1 MTVNRYT
8 KLIKTLKESPTN
20 SMGGVYSLNPQGF
33 DLRKADV
40 AKKFYPGIDGNFP
53 NGIPGSEGDP
63 FYLRPAGFWDGG
75 DDWESY
81 EISDGSQDYLLEDP
95 TGKSTSGLI
104 ADDGSVKAALP
115 PNSRHFI
122 LGPLVDGY
130 VPNHGYDNFT
140 NIGYLQKDTRQFVL
154 LARIQGQFTADLHS
168 EGARVWD
175 GTEGQLTIINSNFT
189 LEMAEWFR
197 DQIIAGSF
205 TPNVPYFY
213 SGGVP
218 QQPQTPATCPNCPP
232 NMFGGVGPGTT
243 RQFGTGKLPTLGTQY
258 TNPTPDSGDQL
269 KANIFNLTPDQQQA
283 VMGALMLGLDI
294 AAVIAFLFP
303 EPSSTAAGAAHL
315 ATKFR
320 YAAKVGQALNKFNP
334 FKTAARAKSWW
345 NRVRNTRIPNENLAK
360 FGNPLEYFKKN
371 PNPKTLFGDDALQRG
386 MSDAAFKSGKTPRGF
401 GRPDQAFNPFRSAS
415 KGGPGSGPTPAVR
428 QAFERPVR
436 ALRDNPRTAATA
448 AATATA
454 AAGRPA
460 RGQVDKKYL
469 DKSGN
474 IDVKKMDDL
483 FRNNPDEF
491 QRQIQRGLKK
501 PQEVFYD
508 KEPAK
513 VDKKV
518 SSEIDNLIKKG
529 KGLKPGSSA
538 ANINNNRLIK
548 QLDKLPATDPRYD
561 VILKQITGNTRRGAK
576 PAKRVSDRPAY
587 FSRPFKIGEE
597 FNYQTLLETAP
608 TGSGP
613 AGGTEVADAYVDT
626 VSQDAS
632 PDQLDQA
639 ANDANDIAT
648 QGGQGLSDSDLE
660 QIDNQ
665 AEQDARELFKRMD
678 NPNSMSTEQIR
689 SAVTEI
695 YNSNSEWLYGAFDQ
709 YESLIPDDAE
719 FDRIEQE
726 HENKKIELQTNI
738 DNIKLEIKEIDDQY
752 SGGAYG
758 SFNYK
763 GIRVHTDKNWGS
775 QFTPQNFE
783 SSGQSWE
790 DYSALRA
797 KLGFL
802 NGNSGPTE
810 YGRYLPIGWRAIL
823 NAKENGH
830 TSANFSGIAKEI
842 VAKGEEL
849 DAITSHPNFPQPGR
863 NIYYTEA
870 DYLEAVELQNKAGK
884 VFAEYK
890 NLWEGPGGY
899 DDIYDQMW
907 GYDRRSKEM
916 QTELAYAAALRK
928 QELQSELENI
938 DTEISDDALYE
949 QWDALMR
956 PFYNAIIKDWNTFVN
971 LFNVMTADAYD
982 NYNWLWKNYGL
993 PAAEWYIK
1001 NQKKPMKSNPFIPA
1015 GAYIPLALEN
1025 PLETDPFSLKD
1036 LTPTSISSM
1045 SEAEKKKLIRQ
1056 LIAQGLVNPD
1066 GSIKAH
1072 AVSDDVTSD
1081 MIRGLEQMIKDSG
1094 PTAPMPMEPSD
1105 TDGYNMPMPPAD
1117 ELLDPDRTDEILA
1130 QVTSGEN
1137 LLPPGIKD
1145 ILDKGRNTPART
1157 GTSAGQR
1164 ERNEIIKYL
1173 NSPEGRDLQK
1183 DNPDTFDQ
1191 LTNII
1196 ILSKQS
1202 GDESGGDSTDI
1213 ATDARNPMGTG
1224 DQAIAGAGALIGNPA
1239 VQAAAAQGLAA
1250 LAAFV
1255 GSMGLAKQIMNQ
1267 INKNSDPYGQD
1278 QAGPTTTGK
1287 PVSGAV
1293 DLTPEQQAA
1302 VEAAGKELRDAE
1314 REYGEIRSNPDATD
1328 IQKEMAKERVDRAR
1342 KNRQRLRRKH
1352 REENKNRK
1360 ESYVPKFLDKRDR
1373 ILTESKNP
1381 NQRRILREI
1390 RQPVEIKKAP
1400 SKYKINFTNKNTFS
1414 SQTDELVSKANARGQ
1429 QWRDENKRWSGY
1441 ETTEKDN
1448 IIQDRV
1454 GHGKQAW
1461 EYMLDEGTKKS
1472 EWRTKEVQEE
1482 LNKIAHEKAML
1493 KENPDFKSP
1502 FGNVEVTTTE
1512 KNIKN
1517 FEKVNRIKKVVVD
1530 KKVFSN
1536 KEIKPEYPED
1546 DKMSKAY
1553 SMPDVLDQ
1561 EKSPFGK
1568 GEVQN
1573 PEFGKIEF
1581 EHEKLK
1587 SGERASAYYKRLDPI
1602 SAKSMPDAAY
1612 PQIDDL
1618 KNQARKKPK

>member
-1 MTVNRYT
+1 MKQFFTGR
-8 KLIKTLKESPTN
+8 
-20 SMGGVYSLNPQGF
+20 GG
-33 DLRKADV
+33 A
-40 AKKFYPGIDGNFP
+40 
-53 NGIPGSEGDP
+53 
-63 FYLRPAGFWDGG
+63 
-75 DDWESY
+75 
-81 EISDGSQDYLLEDP
+81 
-95 TGKSTSGLI
+95 
-104 ADDGSVKAALP
+104 
-115 PNSRHFI
+115 
-122 LGPLVDGY
+122 
-130 VPNHGYDNFT
+130 
-140 NIGYLQKDTRQFVL
+140 TR
-154 LARIQGQFTADLHS
+154 S
-168 EGARVWD
+168 
-175 GTEGQLTIINSNFT
+175 
-189 LEMAEWFR
+189 
-197 DQIIAGSF
+197 
-205 TPNVPYFY
+205 
-213 SGGVP
+213 
-218 QQPQTPATCPNCPP
+218 
-232 NMFGGVGPGTT
+232 
-243 RQFGTGKLPTLGTQY
+243 
-258 TNPTPDSGDQL
+258 
-269 KANIFNLTPDQQQA
+269 
-283 VMGALMLGLDI
+283 
-294 AAVIAFLFP
+294 
-303 EPSSTAAGAAHL
+303 
-315 ATKFR
+315 
-320 YAAKVGQALNKFNP
+320 FNP
-334 FKTAARAKSWW
+334 F
-345 NRVRNTRIPNENLAK
+345 L
-360 FGNPLEYFKKN
+360 
-371 PNPKTLFGDDALQRG
+371 
-386 MSDAAFKSGKTPRGF
+386 
-401 GRPDQAFNPFRSAS
+401 
-415 KGGPGSGPTPAVR
+415 GPGKGLRSGPTPLGR
-428 QAFERPVR
+428 QQIE
-436 ALRDNPRTAATA
+436 
-448 AATATA
+448 
-454 AAGRPA
+454 RPA
-460 RGQVDKKYL
+460 RAIGRAVRRAGKK
-469 DKSGN
+469 
-474 IDVKKMDDL
+474 
-483 FRNNPDEF
+483 FR
-491 QRQIQRGLKK
+491 K
-501 PQEVFYD
+501 
-508 KEPAK
+508 
-513 VDKKV
+513 
-518 SSEIDNLIKKG
+518 
-529 KGLKPGSSA
+529 
-538 ANINNNRLIK
+538 
-548 QLDKLPATDPRYD
+548 
-561 VILKQITGNTRRGAK
+561 
-576 PAKRVSDRPAY
+576 
-587 FSRPFKIGEE
+587 EE
-597 FNYQTLLETAP
+597 FDLYQTLLETAP

-632 PDQLDQA
+632 PDQLEQA

-709 YESLIPDDAE
+709 YESLVPDDAE

-752 SGGAYG
+752 SGGSYG
-758 SFNYK
+758 SWIYK
-763 GIRVHTDKNWGS
+763 GIRIYTDKNWGL

-823 NAKENGH
+823 DAKENGH

-899 DDIYDQMW
+899 DDIYAQMW
-907 GYDRRSKEM
+907 DYDNRSKEM

-928 QELQSELENI
+928 QELQSELKNLDI
-938 DTEISDDALYE
+938 EISDDALYE
-949 QWDALMR
+949 QYDALMR
-956 PFYNAIIKDWNTFVN
+956 PFYVAIIKDWNTFVN

-1224 DQAIAGAGALIGNPA
+1224 DQAMAGAGALIGNPA

-1461 EYMLDEGTKKS
+1461 EYMIEQGTQKS

-1573 PEFGKIEF
+1573 LEFGKIEF

-1612 PQIDDL
+1612 PQIDDF

>member
-1 MTVNRYT
+1 
-8 KLIKTLKESPTN
+8 
-20 SMGGVYSLNPQGF
+20 MGGVYSLNPQGF

-243 RQFGTGKLPTLGTQY
+243 RQFGTGKPPTLGTQF
-258 TNPTPDSGDQL
+258 TNPPPDSGNQL
-269 KANIFNLTPDQQQA
+269 KANIFNLTPDQQQV
-283 VMGALMLGLDI
+283 VMNALMLGLDI

-303 EPSSTAAGAAHL
+303 DPASTAAGAAHL
-315 ATKFR
+315 ASKFR

-345 NRVRNTRIPNENLAK
+345 NRGRNTRIPNENKASWKQLRTDDRQQIGR
-360 FGNPLEYFKKN
+360 FVNPKN
-371 PNPKTLFGDDALQRG
+371 PTNPDGSPRLTGGALPNPTKGYQMKQFFTGRG
-386 MSDAAFKSGKTPRGF
+386 GATRS
-401 GRPDQAFNPFRSAS
+401 FNPFL
-415 KGGPGSGPTPAVR
+415 GPGKGLRSGPTPLAR
-428 QAFERPVR
+428 QQIE
-436 ALRDNPRTAATA
+436 
-448 AATATA
+448 
-454 AAGRPA
+454 RPA
-460 RGQVDKKYL
+460 RAIGRAV
-469 DKSGN
+469 
-474 IDVKKMDDL
+474 
-483 FRNNPDEF
+483 
-491 QRQIQRGLKK
+491 
-501 PQEVFYD
+501 
-508 KEPAK
+508 
-513 VDKKV
+513 
-518 SSEIDNLIKKG
+518 
-529 KGLKPGSSA
+529 
-538 ANINNNRLIK
+538 
-548 QLDKLPATDPRYD
+548 
-561 VILKQITGNTRRGAK
+561 RGAGK
-576 PAKRVSDRPAY
+576 KFR
-587 FSRPFKIGEE
+587 KEE
-597 FNYQTLLETAP
+597 FDLYQTLLETAP
-608 TGSGP
+608 TGSGL

-632 PDQLDQA
+632 PDQLEQA

-665 AEQDARELFKRMD
+665 AEQDARELYKRMD

-709 YESLIPDDAE
+709 YESLVPDDAE
-719 FDRIEQE
+719 FERIEQE

-763 GIRVHTDKNWGS
+763 GVRVRTDKNWGS

-790 DYSALRA
+790 DYSALRV

-810 YGRYLPIGWRAIL
+810 YGRYLPIGWSAIL

-849 DAITSHPNFPQPGR
+849 DEITSNPNFPQPGR

-870 DYLEAVELQNKAGK
+870 DYLEAVELQDKAAK

-907 GYDRRSKEM
+907 EYDNRSREM

-928 QELQSELENI
+928 QELERELENI

-949 QWDALMR
+949 QYDALMK
-956 PFYNAIIKDWNTFVN
+956 PFYVAIIKDWNTFVN

-1001 NQKKPMKSNPFIPA
+1001 NQKKPMKSNPFIPK
-1015 GAYIPLALEN
+1015 GAYLPLALEN
-1025 PLETDPFSLKD
+1025 PLETDPFSLEG

-1045 SEAEKKKLIRQ
+1045 SEAEKKKLIQQ
-1056 LIAQGLVNPD
+1056 LIAQGLINPD

-1081 MIRGLEQMIKDSG
+1081 MIRGLEKMIKDAG
-1094 PTAPMPMEPSD
+1094 PMAPMPIEQQP
-1105 TDGYNMPMPPAD
+1105 GGGNMPTPPAED
-1117 ELLDPDRTDEILA
+1117 LLDPDKAEDYIAANPKMPDYVKDSIRRQYKGGPDYTIEDKKNIINWQKKMKA
-1130 QVTSGEN
+1130 SGSGTEVAAN
-1137 LLPPGIKD
+1137 QGPSTPVKQYDGKFMPNPGGGRVKPGSIRLKGKAKMMAHYEPPKFIQ
-1145 ILDKGRNTPART
+1145 N
-1157 GTSAGQR
+1157 R
-1164 ERNEIIKYL
+1164 ERE
-1173 NSPEGRDLQK
+1173 
-1183 DNPDTFDQ
+1183 Q
-1191 LTNII
+1191 LSETR
-1196 ILSKQS
+1196 
-1202 GDESGGDSTDI
+1202 T
-1213 ATDARNPMGTG
+1213 
-1224 DQAIAGAGALIGNPA
+1224 
-1239 VQAAAAQGLAA
+1239 
-1250 LAAFV
+1250 
-1255 GSMGLAKQIMNQ
+1255 
-1267 INKNSDPYGQD
+1267 
-1278 QAGPTTTGK
+1278 
-1287 PVSGAV
+1287 
-1293 DLTPEQQAA
+1293 
-1302 VEAAGKELRDAE
+1302 
-1314 REYGEIRSNPDATD
+1314 
-1328 IQKEMAKERVDRAR
+1328 
-1342 KNRQRLRRKH
+1342 
-1352 REENKNRK
+1352 
-1360 ESYVPKFLDKRDR
+1360 
-1373 ILTESKNP
+1373 P

-1414 SQTDELVSKANARGQ
+1414 SQTDELVSKANVRGQ

-1454 GHGKQAW
+1454 GHGKQAFD
-1461 EYMLDEGTKKS
+1461 YMIEQGTQKS

-1587 SGERASAYYKRLDPI
+1587 SGERASAYYKKLDPI